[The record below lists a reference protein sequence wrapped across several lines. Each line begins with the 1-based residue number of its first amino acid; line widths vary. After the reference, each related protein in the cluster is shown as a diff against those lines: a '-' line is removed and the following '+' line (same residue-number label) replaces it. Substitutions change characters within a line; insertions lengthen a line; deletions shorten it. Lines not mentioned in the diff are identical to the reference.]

1 MNTKTLIPLLILFM
15 ASPAAADQASLRYS
29 LAGTLKLHMEQDMY
43 PGGQRE
49 AIADRRFDITFEFT
63 EGEVAEISAVKA
75 TYTAHGMKQR
85 LSTRHLVGQPTALTT
100 DGRSV
105 SLEDPGDSSA
115 DIDLGPITDGGLHPS
130 SLLVDVLP
138 VLPDEAVTKGLS
150 WETTRPVRSLEGWAW
165 AEGTML
171 YSNEVTDIK
180 QSKGRTVVHVRSQ
193 GKTSI
198 AAAGGTTGF
207 VGEGTLERQFRW
219 TFDADSGRLLSL
231 SLKQEGTGINQ
242 LPQGQVQVRQITRI
256 KLQGS

>member
-15 ASPAAADQASLRYS
+15 ASPAAADQPSLRYS
-29 LAGTLKLHMEQDMY
+29 LAGTIELHMEQDMY
-43 PGGQRE
+43 PGGREE
-49 AIADRRFDITFEFT
+49 AIADRQFDMTFEFA
-63 EGEVAEISAVKA
+63 EGEEVTATLAAIKA
-75 TYTAHGMKQR
+75 TYTAHGMNQI
-85 LSTRHLVGQPTALTT
+85 LSARHLVGQPVALTT
-100 DGRSV
+100 DGRSIG
-105 SLEDPGDSSA
+105 LEDPGA
-115 DIDLGPITDGGLHPS
+115 DIDLGPVTDGGLHPS

-180 QSKGRTVVHVRSQ
+180 QSKGHTVVHVRSQ
-193 GKTSI
+193 GKTLI
-198 AAAGGTTGF
+198 AAAEGTTGF
-207 VGEGTLERQFRW
+207 VGEGTLERQFKW
-219 TFDADSGRLLSL
+219 TFDADSGRLISL

>member
-1 MNTKTLIPLLILFM
+1 MNTKTLITLLILLM
-15 ASPAAADQASLRYS
+15 ATPAAADQLTLRYS
-29 LAGTLKLHMEQDMY
+29 LTGTVELHMEQDMY

-85 LSTRHLVGQPTALTT
+85 LSTRHLVGQAAALTT

-105 SLEDPGDSSA
+105 SLEDPGA
-115 DIDLGPITDGGLHPS
+115 DIDLGPVTDGGLHPS

-171 YSNEVTDIK
+171 YNNEVTDVK
-180 QSKGRTVVHVRSQ
+180 QSKGHTVVHVRSQ
-193 GKTSI
+193 GKTLI
-198 AAAGGTTGF
+198 AAAEGTTGF
-207 VGEGTLERQFRW
+207 VGEGTLERQFKW

-231 SLKQEGTGINQ
+231 SLKQEGRGINQ
-242 LPQGQVQVRQITRI
+242 LPQGQVLVRQITRI
-256 KLQGS
+256 KLRGS